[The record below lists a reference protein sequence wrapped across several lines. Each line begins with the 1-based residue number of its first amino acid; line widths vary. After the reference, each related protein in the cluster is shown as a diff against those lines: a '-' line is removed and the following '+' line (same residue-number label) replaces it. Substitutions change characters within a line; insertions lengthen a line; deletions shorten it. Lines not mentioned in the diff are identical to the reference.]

1 MEKTIDDLKVAMNDS
16 IIKNHYYEGCIP
28 MTTAKIDFNGFIE
41 PYECCCY
48 HFMGITLN
56 IKKHFNDEE
65 KCSICLNKWN
75 LRNNEIIKL
84 SCNHYFHKDCILEWF
99 SRDSDNSCPICR
111 CSHDSCLTAERQL
124 ALDIFNNTI
133 PNNSTTDDV
142 INTVINNDEVVVAV
156 ITHIL
161 PFSINELVTV
171 NNHDCEGHI
180 TSINS
185 DGTYDVK
192 FDDGGISHNIP
203 INDIKAVAVVSVIT
217 HILPFSINEA
227 VTVDN
232 HDCEGH
238 ITSINSDGTYDVK
251 FDDGEICHNI
261 PRNEIEAII
270 AVVTHVLPF
279 SVNSIQKYTI
289 STLLAKD
296 FTVSSVISEMLYN
309 KLKDTRCI
317 EAEIDEPTF
326 YITTDNDIYM
336 SDKYVILPVSFP
348 YIYYKSSF
356 ATNNEWIPTYG
367 KTPPILV
374 KFKIINF
381 IQNDLLLVSKYD
393 LSKNCIEAVK
403 TVPELKKDALGN
415 DIQDSTI
422 PIYNYSLMKVE
433 KYVKEEYLI
442 PYSYVK
448 KTEVNIEMLGN
459 SNVSFD
465 IINIIPPS

>member
-1 MEKTIDDLKVAMNDS
+1 
-16 IIKNHYYEGCIP
+16 
-28 MTTAKIDFNGFIE
+28 MTTTKIDFSGFIE
-41 PYECCCY
+41 PYECVCY

-56 IKKHFNDEE
+56 IKNHFNDEE
-65 KCSICLNKWN
+65 KCSICLNKWD

-84 SCNHYFHKDCILEWF
+84 SCNHYFHKDCILDWF
-99 SRDSDNSCPICR
+99 SCDGDNSCPICR

-124 ALDIFNNTI
+124 ALDIFNDVI
-133 PNNSTTDDV
+133 PNNSETDLAGV
-142 INTVINNDEVVVAV
+142 SNTVINNDEEAIVAV

-161 PFSINELVTV
+161 PFSINEAVTV
-171 NNHDCEGHI
+171 DNHDGEGHI
-180 TSINS
+180 ASINS
-185 DGTYDVK
+185 DGTYDIK
-192 FDDGGISHNIP
+192 FDDGEIGQNIP
-203 INDIKAVAVVSVIT
+203 INEIKAVAIVAVIT

-261 PRNEIEAII
+261 PRNEIKAIV
-270 AVVTHVLPF
+270 AVVTHILPF
-279 SVNSIQKYTI
+279 SVNSIKKYTI
-289 STLLAKD
+289 STLFAKD
-296 FTVSSVISEMLYN
+296 FTVSSVISEILYN

-326 YITTDNDIYM
+326 YITTDNEIYM
-336 SDKYVILPVSFP
+336 SDKYVVLPISFP

-356 ATNNEWIPTYG
+356 TTNNQWIPTYG
-367 KTPPILV
+367 KTPIILV

-381 IQNDLLLVSKYD
+381 IQDDLLLISKYD

-403 TVPELKKDALGN
+403 TVPDLKKDAEGN
-415 DIQDSTI
+415 DIPDSTI

-442 PYSYVK
+442 PYAYVK

-459 SNVSFD
+459 SNASFD
-465 IINIIPPS
+465 IIDIIPPS